1 MRSLIKSKRACEKH
15 LSTLTPTLPIAY
27 EGVVF
32 TPPNG
37 MYESC
42 QFVIQSP
49 DDPVFGAGYFRER
62 FDFQV
67 FVIGPYNKGT
77 TDALER
83 AELIR
88 DHFHKGLTLTEEDVT
103 LHFLRTPKIAGSV
116 ISEGRIIIPILISVM
131 SEVYS

>member
-15 LSTLTPTLPIAY
+15 LASLTPILPTAY

-32 TPPNG
+32 TPTNT
-37 MYESC
+37 MYQSC

-49 DDPVFGAGYFRER
+49 DDPVFGTGYFRER

-67 FVIGPYNKGT
+67 FVIGAYNKGT
-77 TDALER
+77 TEALER

-88 DHFHKGLTLTEEDVT
+88 DHFHKGLTLTEEDIT
-103 LHFLRTPKIAGSV
+103 LHFLRTPKIAGSI
-116 ISEGRIIIPILISVM
+116 ISEGKLIIPILISVM

>member
-49 DDPVFGAGYFRER
+49 DDPVFGTGYFRER

-67 FVIGPYNKGT
+67 FVVGPYNKGT

-116 ISEGRIIIPILISVM
+116 ISEGRIVIPILISVM

>member
-15 LSTLTPTLPIAY
+15 LASLTPTLPIAY

-42 QFVIQSP
+42 QFVPQTP
-49 DDPVFGAGYFRER
+49 DDPVFGTGYFRER

-103 LHFLRTPKIAGSV
+103 LHFLRTPKIAGTI